1 MFSAYCLYSARA
13 AYRNHASHISQ
24 THLCLH
30 IAHCSSQ
37 HAPLSLIDPLIGM
50 GIRTMNQVIHNDS
63 RAPFWS
69 QLLALF
75 AVTVVTQ
82 MSNIAFQKLSN
93 NEPFLPTVL
102 PGLVFLSVLT
112 IPALFIGLKLGSK
125 VGLGLINK
133 KSMGEGCADNGRID
147 NGLGFAVLAAI
158 PLGLVM
164 LALRWLLADSLP
176 AELPEYGFRGPVGG
190 LLVSVGA
197 AVGEEIWFR
206 FGLMTLLLFIVSKIR
221 SSALDTHTIPVIII
235 LVVGFGFGLAHI
247 PSVIAYGAHT
257 SFTVWATIG
266 GNVAVAVL
274 YGWCYWR
281 YGLLSAITAHFSVD
295 VVLHVLPALV

>member
-1 MFSAYCLYSARA
+1 M
-13 AYRNHASHISQ
+13 N
-24 THLCLH
+24 
-30 IAHCSSQ
+30 
-37 HAPLSLIDPLIGM
+37 PL
-50 GIRTMNQVIHNDS
+50 IHNDS

-75 AVTVVTQ
+75 ALTVVTQ

-102 PGLVFLSVLT
+102 PGLLFLSVLT
-112 IPALFIGLKLGSK
+112 IPALFIGLKLGSR
-125 VGLGLINK
+125 VGLGFINNK
-133 KSMGEGCADNGRID
+133 TIQERRVGEGLR
-147 NGLGFAVLAAI
+147 FAIFAAI
-158 PLGLVM
+158 PLGLFM

-206 FGLMTLLLFIVSKIR
+206 FGLMTLLLFIASKMR
-221 SSALDTHTIPVIII
+221 STALDSHTIPVIII

-257 SFTVWATIG
+257 SFAVWATIG

-274 YGWCYWR
+274 YGWSYWR
-281 YGLLSAITAHFSVD
+281 YGLLAAITAHFSVD
-295 VVLHVLPALV
+295 VVLHVLPALI